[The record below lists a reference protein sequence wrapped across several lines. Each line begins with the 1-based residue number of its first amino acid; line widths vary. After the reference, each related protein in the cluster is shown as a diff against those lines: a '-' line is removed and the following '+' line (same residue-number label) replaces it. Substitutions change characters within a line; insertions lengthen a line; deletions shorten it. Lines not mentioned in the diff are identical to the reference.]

1 MDDDQQIS
9 PEHKMLRIL
18 RMLECVASASESVTI
33 GQIAMRL
40 DIPKASAGRL
50 VDVLVA
56 NRFLVRMPGE
66 RGLIPGPRSMQLSTA
81 VLGNSAFRRLSRSV
95 LRSLVDRLGE
105 TCNLS
110 AFDGDRVLY
119 LDRVETS
126 QPLRMHLELGS
137 RHPLHC
143 TAGGKLF
150 LSQLPKLERDA
161 LLDRIALN
169 RMTPQTF
176 VSRPTLTAELDKLA
190 AQRIG
195 LDEEEFVTGMVG
207 LAVPIA
213 LPGQRCNVALVCHA
227 ATART
232 TLTQLR
238 TQLPLLQ
245 EAAQRLYPL
254 FYAEDAAP
262 A

>member
-1 MDDDQQIS
+1 MDDDQQNS
-9 PEHKMLRIL
+9 TEHKMLRML

-33 GQIAMRL
+33 GQISMRL

-56 NRFLVRMPGE
+56 NRFLVRMPGD
-66 RGLIPGPRSMQLSTA
+66 RGLIPGPRSTQLSTS
-81 VLGNSAFRRLSRSV
+81 VIGNSAFRRLSRAV
-95 LRSLVDRLGE
+95 LRALVDRLGE

-150 LSQLPKLERDA
+150 LSLLPRVEREA
-161 LLDRIALN
+161 LLDRVALN
-169 RMTPQTF
+169 RMTPQTI
-176 VSRPTLTAELDKLA
+176 VSRPMLTTELDKLA
-190 AQRIG
+190 AQRVG
-195 LDEEEFVTGMVG
+195 WDEEEFVMGMVG

-213 LPGQRCNVALVCHA
+213 RPGERCNVALVCHA

-254 FYAEDAAP
+254 FYPDTAQS
-262 A
+262 